1 MLRKIA
7 LLPGDGIGPEVMFEA
22 VKVLTQVERLFP
34 AVAKFHYTEGLV
46 GGAGYEKTGQ
56 HFGPEAKRVCEESDA
71 VLFGSVGG
79 PVHEQHLP
87 KWKDAE
93 KNAVL
98 GLRRAFGFGVNIRPA
113 KIYNGMQAVSPLK
126 DSVTNAGVDMVFI
139 RELLGG
145 VYFGEHF
152 TAKDGK
158 SAKDVMTY
166 DESQIERPVRFAFEL
181 AMKRRKK
188 VTVVDKANV
197 LDCSRLWRSV
207 ANRIAPEYPNVKMEF
222 VLVDNCAMQL
232 IKNPSSFD
240 VICTEN
246 LFGDILSD
254 IGSVLPGSLGL
265 MPSASLGLTK
275 HMFEPAGG
283 SAPDL
288 TGKNVANPIAQI
300 LSAALMLRFSFQ
312 MEEQAVLIEKAVES
326 VLQQGHCTGDLV
338 PPGSSMK
345 PVGTRQMGDLIAR
358 EMEKLVAGK

>member
-1 MLRKIA
+1 MIKKVA
-7 LLPGDGIGPEVMFEA
+7 LLAGDGVGPEVMSEA

-34 AVAKFHYTEGLV
+34 RGVTFQYSEGFV
-46 GGAGYEKTGQ
+46 GGAGYVKTGQ
-56 HFGPEAKRVCEESDA
+56 HFGPEARKVCEESDA

-79 PVHEQHLP
+79 PVNEQHLP

-98 GLRRAFGFGVNIRPA
+98 GLRQAFGFAVNIRPA
-113 KIYNGMQAVSPLK
+113 KIYPGMSAISPLK
-126 DSVTNAGVDMVFI
+126 DSITSGGVDLVFI

-152 TAKDGK
+152 TAQDGK
-158 SAKDVMTY
+158 SARDVMNY
-166 DESQIERPVRFAFEL
+166 DEKQIERPVRFAFEL
-181 AMKRRKK
+181 AAKRKNK
-188 VTVVDKANV
+188 LSIVDKANV
-197 LDCSRLWRSV
+197 LDCSRLWRTV
-207 ANRIAPEYPNVKMEF
+207 ANRIAPEYPSVKTEF

-232 IKNPSSFD
+232 VKNPSSFD

-265 MPSASLGLTK
+265 MPSASLGITK

-283 SAPDL
+283 SAPDIA
-288 TGKNVANPIAQI
+288 GKNIANPIAQI
-300 LSAALMLRFSFQ
+300 LSAALMLRFSFH
-312 MEEQAVLIEKAVES
+312 MEKEAALIEKSVES
-326 VLQQGHCTGDLV
+326 VLQQGHVTADLL
-338 PPGSSMK
+338 PKDSKAK

-358 EMEKLVAGK
+358 EMEKLVK